1 LTRNPIDPM
10 MSAEMIPRRG
20 SVRDE
25 REVRRLLSGAIATR
39 AMSGSRSRKV
49 DRATSPSLGRKI
61 EGVRRGRPR
70 KPGDFPRHVRR
81 PDVKRHTPV
90 HVTLRMKKHVWKL
103 RATRCF
109 RIIRRAFVNG
119 GSRFG
124 FRLVHFSVQGNHI
137 HLIGEAESTL
147 AVSRALK
154 GLGVRIARGLNGVM
168 RRSGPVIAERY
179 HLRLI
184 ETAAQ
189 ARRTLLYVL
198 NNYRRHA
205 AQWGETLSDEFV
217 DPCSSA
223 TSFDGWS
230 RRPWR
235 RAGPHAQR
243 DPCPELPLGTQAP
256 RSRLLTSAW
265 RSSGRLD
272 PATVPGPFREQS
284 AP

>member
-1 LTRNPIDPM
+1 L
-10 MSAEMIPRRG
+10 E
-20 SVRDE
+20 
-25 REVRRLLSGAIATR
+25 AT
-39 AMSGSRSRKV
+39 
-49 DRATSPSLGRKI
+49 
-61 EGVRRGRPR
+61 RRGRPR

-109 RIIRRAFVNG
+109 RVIRRAFVNG

-137 HLIGEAESTL
+137 HLIGEAESTR

-184 ETAAQ
+184 ETGEQ

-243 DPCPELPLGTQAP
+243 DPCPELPLGTRPP
-256 RSRLLTSAW
+256 RCRLLTSAW
-265 RSSGRLD
+265 RASGRLD
-272 PATVPGPFREQS
+272 PATVPGPFRERS

>member
-1 LTRNPIDPM
+1 M
-10 MSAEMIPRRG
+10 MSAEMLPEREHACA
-20 SVRDE
+20 E

-39 AMSGSRSRKV
+39 ARSRKM
-49 DRATSPSLGRKI
+49 DRARSPSLGRNVG
-61 EGVRRGRPR
+61 EVRRGRPR

-90 HVTLRMKKHVWKL
+90 HITLRMKKHVWKL

-109 RIIRRAFVNG
+109 RVIRRAFVNG

-137 HLIGEAESTL
+137 HLIGEAESTR

-168 RRSGPVIAERY
+168 RRSGPVLAERY

-184 ETAAQ
+184 ETGEQ

-223 TSFDGWS
+223 ASFDGWS

-235 RAGPHAQR
+235 HAGPHAQR
-243 DPCPELPLGTQAP
+243 DPCPELALGTHAP

-265 RSSGRLD
+265 RASGRLD
-272 PATVPGPFREQS
+272 PATVPGPFRELPS
-284 AP
+284 SSPLSVAP